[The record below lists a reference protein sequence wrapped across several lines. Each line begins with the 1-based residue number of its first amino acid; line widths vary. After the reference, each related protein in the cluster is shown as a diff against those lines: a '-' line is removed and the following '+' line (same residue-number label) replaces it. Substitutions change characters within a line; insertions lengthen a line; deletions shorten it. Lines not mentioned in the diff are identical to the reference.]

1 VRSLASKFLRVFGA
15 LGLAIMVL
23 GSVVVVVTALR
34 ALHTANEELARRS
47 LDNIDFVGSQFE
59 VEYLHL
65 LLSIADAQ
73 AKKAP
78 LSEVEMRRHNLLG
91 RIAMLGAGEI
101 GSALEASPET
111 SEHIT
116 RLERMI
122 SGLGF
127 SEATAQ
133 QDLAS
138 AELVLVPG
146 RAEVARIRAASHT
159 IYTDLLASQRAAAHR
174 AFSSFSLGLAIIAV
188 VTLMALYSFALA
200 MAKRRAHRMGFETAH
215 LRAQQQTSLAQL
227 LEDISDLLLR
237 YGMDGRLQFAKGM
250 EITDAQV
257 FDFFRGSGR
266 LACLEALEKLTPA
279 EPGITHE
286 VVGALDANG
295 KARIEQWS
303 HRLIVAEDGAVDGFI
318 STAQDITE
326 LKTLNEQLIQSS
338 KLVALGEISAGIAHE
353 LMQPLNSLKIGL
365 ANLRRRQAI
374 SPTETPEEVASRFD
388 RLERQVSRAGDVVHT
403 MRLLGR
409 QSDLKLSPVA
419 MGDLMDEAFQ
429 LFDRPLAVL
438 GIQLS
443 VDKPPDGLFVLAHPQ
458 FLLQVLINLLANA
471 RDALEAG
478 TEADARR
485 HIHLG
490 VAVDTGGQV
499 QVEVCDNG
507 PGIPPHLIHRVVE
520 PFFTTK
526 PPGKGMGLGLALS
539 NRLVL
544 LFGGTLEYGNQ
555 AGGGAFFRIVLRRA
569 TAERNARP
577 PKTTPAPEPSRP
589 AIGPP

>member
-1 VRSLASKFLRVFGA
+1 MAKVWRLFGV
-15 LGLAIMVL
+15 LGLSIMVL
-23 GSVVVVVTALR
+23 GSVIVVVTGLSALQK
-34 ALHTANEELARRS
+34 ANEELARRS

-73 AKKAP
+73 AQKAP
-78 LSEVEMRRHNLLG
+78 LSEVEMRRDILLG
-91 RIAMLGAGEI
+91 RIAMLGAGQI
-101 GSALEASPET
+101 GRALDASPEVR
-111 SEHIT
+111 ERVI

-122 SGLGF
+122 TGLGF
-127 SEATAQ
+127 SEATAS
-133 QDLAS
+133 QDLETA
-138 AELVLVPG
+138 ARALVPG
-146 RAEVARIRAASHT
+146 RAEAARIRAASHD
-159 IYTDLLASQRAAAHR
+159 IYNELLSAKRAAAHE
-174 AFSSFSLGLAIIAV
+174 AFSSFSLSLAIMAV
-188 VTLMALYSFALA
+188 VTLMALYSFALST
-200 MAKRRAHRMGFETAH
+200 AKRRTHRMEIETAR

-237 YGMDGRLQFAKGM
+237 YRVEGELQFAKGM
-250 EITDAQV
+250 EIADAQV
-257 FDFFRGSGR
+257 FDFFRRSGR
-266 LACLEALEKLTPA
+266 AACLEALEKLTPA

-286 VVGALDANG
+286 VVGVLDGNG
-295 KARIEQWS
+295 QARIERWS
-303 HRLIVAEDGAVDGFI
+303 HRLIVAEDGAAEGFI

-353 LMQPLNSLKIGL
+353 LMQPLNALKIGL
-365 ANLRRRQAI
+365 ANLRRRQATLPAE
-374 SPTETPEEVASRFD
+374 SPEEEAIRFD

-409 QSDLKLSPVA
+409 QSDLKLSSVA
-419 MGDLMDEAFQ
+419 IGNLLDETFQ

-438 GIQLS
+438 GIQLTM
-443 VDKPPDGLFVLAHPQ
+443 DKPPDGLFVLAHPQ

-471 RDALEAG
+471 RDALEEG

-485 HIHLG
+485 QVRLG
-490 VAVDTGGQV
+490 VVVDDSGQV

-507 PGIPPHLIHRVVE
+507 PGIPPHLMHRVVE

-526 PPGKGMGLGLALS
+526 APGKGMGLGLALS

-544 LFGGTLEYGNQ
+544 LFGGALEFGNQ
-555 AGGGAFFRIVLRRA
+555 ATGGAFFRIVLRRA
-569 TAERNARP
+569 AAERTARP
-577 PKTTPAPEPSRP
+577 PTMPPVPESFRRASGPS
-589 AIGPP
+589 

>member
-1 VRSLASKFLRVFGA
+1 MKAVSPKIWRVFGA
-15 LGLAIMVL
+15 LGLTIMVMGAAVL
-23 GSVVVVVTALR
+23 VVTGLR
-34 ALHTANEELARRS
+34 ATQTASEELARQS
-47 LDNIDFVGSQFE
+47 LDSIDLAGSQFE
-59 VEYLHL
+59 VAYLHL
-65 LLSIADAQ
+65 LLSIAEAQ
-73 AKKAP
+73 AKKGS
-78 LSEVEMRRHNLLG
+78 LSEVEKRRDILLG
-91 RIAMLGAGEI
+91 HIAMLGAGAIGHALDAAPEI
-101 GSALEASPET
+101 RERV
-111 SEHIT
+111 T
-116 RLERMI
+116 RLERVI
-122 SGLGF
+122 SALRF
-127 SEATAQ
+127 SEATAS

-138 AELVLVPG
+138 AERVLGPG
-146 RAEVARIRAASHT
+146 RSDAAWIRAAGHAIYNDLLSSKRAASHK
-159 IYTDLLASQRAAAHR
+159 
-174 AFSSFSLGLAIIAV
+174 AFGSFSLNLALMAV
-188 VTLMALYSFALA
+188 VSLLGLCGIGLSLV
-200 MAKRRAHRMGFETAH
+200 KRRGQRTEFETARLH
-215 LRAQQQTSLAQL
+215 AQQQTSLAQL

-303 HRLIVAEDGAVDGFI
+303 HRLIVAEDGAADGFI

-577 PKTTPAPEPSRP
+577 PRTTPVREPSKP